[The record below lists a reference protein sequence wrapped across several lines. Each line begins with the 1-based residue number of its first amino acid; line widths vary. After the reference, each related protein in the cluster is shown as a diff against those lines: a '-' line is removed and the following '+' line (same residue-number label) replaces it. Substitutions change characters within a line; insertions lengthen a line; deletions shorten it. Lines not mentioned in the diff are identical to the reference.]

1 MNKKQSILVG
11 IVGVCIVGS
20 LVFSAYHS
28 TRHQWEQRYV
38 KLHKQSKIEC
48 WQQ

>member
-1 MNKKQSILVG
+1 MNKKQLIFGS
-11 IVGVCIVGS
+11 IVGVCIVGG
-20 LVFSAYHS
+20 LIFSAYHS